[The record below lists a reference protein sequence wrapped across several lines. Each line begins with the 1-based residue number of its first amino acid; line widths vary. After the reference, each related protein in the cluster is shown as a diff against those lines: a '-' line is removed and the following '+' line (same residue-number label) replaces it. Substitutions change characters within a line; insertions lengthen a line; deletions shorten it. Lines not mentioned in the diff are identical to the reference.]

1 MGLDDES
8 RPTAGGPESG
18 SSRTIQIRP
27 FRSLDEAAVV
37 SLWDRCG
44 LVRPWNNPF
53 EDIRRKLALHPEWFL
68 VSVDE
73 GRVVGS
79 LMAGYDGHRGW
90 LNYLAVEPTQ
100 RRRGI
105 ARQLVRTAEE
115 HL

>member
-1 MGLDDES
+1 
-8 RPTAGGPESG
+8 
-18 SSRTIQIRP
+18 
-27 FRSLDEAAVV
+27 
-37 SLWDRCG
+37 
-44 LVRPWNNPF
+44 
-53 EDIRRKLALHPEWFL
+53 

-105 ARQLVRTAEE
+105 ARQLVRAAEE
-115 HL
+115 LLRAVGCPKVNLQVRSSNQEVLEFYLRLGFMVDDVVSMGKRLIVDAPPSPDPAPPP